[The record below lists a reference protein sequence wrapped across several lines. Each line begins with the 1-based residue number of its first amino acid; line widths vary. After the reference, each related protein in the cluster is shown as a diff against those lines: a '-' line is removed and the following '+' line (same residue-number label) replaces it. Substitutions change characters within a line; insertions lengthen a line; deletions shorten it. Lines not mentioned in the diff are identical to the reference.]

1 MHFQLSCYEI
11 EGLFVLDDHSYV
23 NPFFQVVDKSAQRSW
38 LVNEF
43 SFTSETKKF
52 VEECYRQVEVA
63 DGSYKKAILQLTN
76 IIFKK
81 GQKYNVVTEQAHGP
95 PGMYLMTWR

>member
-1 MHFQLSCYEI
+1 MHFQLDCYEI

-52 VEECYRQVEVA
+52 VEECYRQVQVA
-63 DGSYKKAILQLTN
+63 GWSYKKGEITTYKHNQ
-76 IIFKK
+76 KK
-81 GQKYNVVTEQAHGP
+81 GQT
-95 PGMYLMTWR
+95 